1 MNEHPLATAIAAAVA
16 NRDSVQLAAAV
27 TGTVRL
33 RALLPGG
40 PIEEHGRDAVVAR
53 IGGWLADMDT
63 VEVVESAGEAVAG
76 RLLIHYRLDLAQ
88 RGTRWACTQTSICK
102 IDRWPAGHHRSAL
115 LRLPP
120 DPGVIGMRN
129 PALDK
134 WGDYDRDDP
143 YPLFAQVQA
152 DGPVH
157 QVTLADGHRAWLVV
171 GHEEAKA
178 ALSHAGLSK
187 DMHAALAR
195 DGAVVA
201 EGLPGPAFARH
212 MLSADPPD
220 HTRLRRLASAAFSR
234 PRIAALK
241 PRVHAIAG
249 RLLDDLEARGDTVV
263 DLVNGFAFPLP
274 FTVISELLGVP
285 EPDRDHLGS
294 WFTTLLAPSSAP
306 EPPADAVAASAD
318 IVRYLTGLL
327 ARKRA
332 APGEDLV
339 TDLVRAA
346 DQDGALSEQEML
358 STIFQLVVA
367 GHDTTTSL
375 IGNGT
380 VALLLHPE
388 QRDALVADPALVPHA
403 IEEILRWDAPVP
415 HSTFRYTTQDVA
427 LGGTVIPAFAQVIIS
442 LAAANR
448 DPARYDN
455 PETLDIARADTSHL
469 AFGHGIHHCLGA
481 RLARLEGVIALTTL
495 HGRFPTMRLAVP
507 RPALRWGHGDGL
519 VLRGLT
525 ELPVILGPQRG
536 PLPRR
541 ARQKPDKCPVGPGR
555 RA

>member
-1 MNEHPLATAIAAAVA
+1 
-16 NRDSVQLAAAV
+16 
-27 TGTVRL
+27 
-33 RALLPGG
+33 
-40 PIEEHGRDAVVAR
+40 
-53 IGGWLADMDT
+53 
-63 VEVVESAGEAVAG
+63 
-76 RLLIHYRLDLAQ
+76 
-88 RGTRWACTQTSICK
+88 
-102 IDRWPAGHHRSAL
+102 
-115 LRLPP
+115 
-120 DPGVIGMRN
+120 MRN
-129 PALDK
+129 PALTA
-134 WGDYDRDDP
+134 WGDYDLDDP

-157 QVTLADGHRAWLVV
+157 KVTLADGHPAWLIV

-178 ALSHAGLSK
+178 ALTHAALSK

-212 MLSADPPD
+212 MLSVDPPD

-234 PRIAALK
+234 PRITALR
-241 PRVHAIAG
+241 PRIQAIVDA
-249 RLLDDLEARGDTVV
+249 LLDNLDAAGDDGAV
-263 DLVNGFAFPLP
+263 DLVKGFAFPLP
-274 FTVISELLGVP
+274 FTVISELLGVQ
-285 EPDRDHLGS
+285 EPDRDQLGS
-294 WFTTLLAPSSAP
+294 WFITLLTPSSAP
-306 EPPADAVAASAD
+306 EPPAEAVAASAN
-318 IVRYLTGLL
+318 IVQYLTELL

-388 QRDALVADPALVPHA
+388 QRDAIVADPALVPHA
-403 IEEILRWDAPVP
+403 IEEFMRWDAPVP
-415 HSTFRYTTQDVA
+415 HSTFRYTTQDVT
-427 LGGTVIPAFAQVIIS
+427 LGGTRIPAFSQVIIS

-448 DPARYDN
+448 DPARYGN
-455 PETLDIARADTSHL
+455 PETLDITRTDTSHL

-481 RLARLEGVIALTTL
+481 RLARLEGVIALTAL
-495 HGRFPTMRLAVP
+495 HTRFPGMRLAVP
-507 RPALRWGHGDGL
+507 RSALRWGHGDGL

-525 ELPVILGPQRG
+525 ELPVILRPS
-536 PLPRR
+536 
-541 ARQKPDKCPVGPGR
+541 
-555 RA
+555 

>member
-1 MNEHPLATAIAAAVA
+1 MNTHPQAATIAAAVA
-16 NRDSVQLAAAV
+16 GRDSAGLAAAV

-40 PIEEHGRDAVVAR
+40 PVEEHGREAVVACFGR
-53 IGGWLADMDT
+53 WFADMD
-63 VEVVESAGEAVAG
+63 AVRPGGVG
-76 RLLIHYRLDLAQ
+76 R
-88 RGTRWACTQTSICK
+88 RGGGRPAA
-102 IDRWPAGHHRSAL
+102 DPLPAGPGPPRHPLGLHADPGLQDRRRAASHHRSAL
-115 LRLPP
+115 LRLPR
-120 DPGVIGMRN
+120 DPGVTKMRN
-129 PALDK
+129 PALDA
-134 WGDYDRDDP
+134 WGGYDRDDP

-157 QVTLADGHRAWLVV
+157 EVTLADGHRAWLIVR
-171 GHEEAKA
+171 HEEAKA
-178 ALSHAGLSK
+178 ALGHPGLSK

-212 MLSADPPD
+212 MLSVDPPD
-220 HTRLRRLASAAFSR
+220 HTRLRRLTSAAFSL
-234 PRIAALK
+234 PRIAALR
-241 PRVHAIAG
+241 PRVQAIVDG
-249 RLLDDLEARGDTVV
+249 LLDDLEASGDIVV
-263 DLVNGFAFPLP
+263 DLVKGFAFPLP

-285 EPDRDHLGS
+285 EADQDQLGS

-306 EPPADAVAASAD
+306 EPPPEAVAASAN
-318 IVRYLTGLL
+318 IVRYLTELL

-346 DQDGALSEQEML
+346 DHGGALSEQEML

-380 VALLLHPE
+380 AALLAHPD
-388 QRDALVADPALVPHA
+388 QRDALVADPALIPHA

-415 HSTFRYTTQDVA
+415 HSTFRYATRDVA

-442 LAAANR
+442 LAAACR
-448 DPARYDN
+448 DPARYANPDN
-455 PETLDIARADTSHL
+455 FDVTRADTSHV

-481 RLARLEGVIALTTL
+481 RLARLEGLIAFTTL
-495 HGRFPTMRLAVP
+495 HGRFPAMRLAVP
-507 RPALRWGHGDGL
+507 RSALRWGHGDGL
-519 VLRGLT
+519 VLRGLS
-525 ELPVILGPQRG
+525 ELPVILSP
-536 PLPRR
+536 
-541 ARQKPDKCPVGPGR
+541 
-555 RA
+555 

>member
-1 MNEHPLATAIAAAVA
+1 MNEHPQATAIAAAVA
-16 NRDSVQLAAAV
+16 GRDSLQLAAEV
-27 TGTVRL
+27 TDTVRL

-53 IGGWLADMDT
+53 IGGWFAGMDT
-63 VEVVESAGEAVAG
+63 VEVVESAGQAVAD

-102 IDRWPAGHHRSAL
+102 IDDGRLATIDL
-115 LRLPP
+115 LCSGFREIL
-120 DPGVIGMRN
+120 GGAGMRN
-129 PALDK
+129 PALDA

-157 QVTLADGHRAWLVV
+157 QVTLADGHRAWLIVR
-171 GHEEAKA
+171 HEEAKA
-178 ALSHAGLSK
+178 ALNHAGLSK

-212 MLSADPPD
+212 MLSVDPPD
-220 HTRLRRLASAAFSR
+220 HTRLRRLTSAAFSR
-234 PRIAALK
+234 PRIAALR
-241 PRVHAIAG
+241 PRVQAIVDG
-249 RLLDDLEARGDTVV
+249 LLDDLQARGDTVV
-263 DLVNGFAFPLP
+263 DLVKGFAFPLP

-285 EPDRDHLGS
+285 EPDQDQLGS

-306 EPPADAVAASAD
+306 EPPAQAMAASAN
-318 IVRYLTGLL
+318 IVRYLTELL

-332 APGEDLV
+332 APGKDLV

-380 VALLLHPE
+380 AALLTHPE
-388 QRDALVADPALVPHA
+388 QRDALAADPALVPHA

-415 HSTFRYTTQDVA
+415 HSTFRYTTQDVT
-427 LGGTVIPAFAQVIIS
+427 LGGTAIPPFAQVIIS
-442 LAAANR
+442 LAAAGR
-448 DPARYDN
+448 DPARYGN
-455 PETLDIARADTSHL
+455 PDTLDITRADTSHL

-481 RLARLEGVIALTTL
+481 RLARLEGVIAFTTL
-495 HGRFPTMRLAVP
+495 HRRFPAMRLAVP
-507 RPALRWGHGDGL
+507 RSALRWAHGDGL
-519 VLRGLT
+519 VLRGLS
-525 ELPVILGPQRG
+525 ELPVILGP
-536 PLPRR
+536 
-541 ARQKPDKCPVGPGR
+541 
-555 RA
+555 

>member
-1 MNEHPLATAIAAAVA
+1 MNSHPLATAIAAAVA
-16 NRDSVQLAAAV
+16 DRDRVRLAAAV
-27 TGTVRL
+27 TDTVRL

-53 IGGWLADMDT
+53 FGSWFADLDA
-63 VEVVESAGEAVAG
+63 VDLVESAGEAIAD

-102 IDRWPAGHHRSAL
+102 VNDGRLATIDL
-115 LRLPP
+115 LCSGFREIS
-120 DPGVIGMRN
+120 GGSEMHN
-129 PALDK
+129 PALDA
-134 WGDYDRDDP
+134 WGDYDLDDP
-143 YPLFAQVQA
+143 YPLFAQIQA

-157 QVTLADGHRAWLVV
+157 EVTLADGHRAWLIVR
-171 GHEEAKA
+171 HADAKV
-178 ALSHAGLSK
+178 ALNHAGLSK

-212 MLSADPPD
+212 MLSVDPPD
-220 HTRLRRLASAAFSR
+220 HTRLRRLTSAAFSR
-234 PRIAALK
+234 PRIAALR
-241 PRVHAIAG
+241 PRIQAIVG
-249 RLLDDLEARGDTVV
+249 RLLDDLQARGDTVA
-263 DLVNGFAFPLP
+263 DLVQGFAFPLP

-285 EPDRDHLGS
+285 ESDRDHLGC

-306 EPPADAVAASAD
+306 EPPAEAVAASAN

-346 DQDGALSEQEML
+346 DKGGALSEQEML
-358 STIFQLVVA
+358 STIFQLTVA

-388 QRDALVADPALVPHA
+388 QRDALVADPALMPRA

-448 DPARYDN
+448 DPDRYEN
-455 PETLDIARADTSHL
+455 PCTFDTARADTSHL

-481 RLARLEGVIALTTL
+481 RLARLEGLIALTAL
-495 HGRFPTMRLAVP
+495 HGRFPAMRLAVP
-507 RPALRWGHGDGL
+507 PSALRWSHGDGL
-519 VLRGLT
+519 VLRGLS
-525 ELPVILGPQRG
+525 ELPVVLGP
-536 PLPRR
+536 PSP
-541 ARQKPDKCPVGPGR
+541 A
-555 RA
+555 

>member
-1 MNEHPLATAIAAAVA
+1 
-16 NRDSVQLAAAV
+16 
-27 TGTVRL
+27 
-33 RALLPGG
+33 
-40 PIEEHGRDAVVAR
+40 
-53 IGGWLADMDT
+53 
-63 VEVVESAGEAVAG
+63 
-76 RLLIHYRLDLAQ
+76 
-88 RGTRWACTQTSICK
+88 
-102 IDRWPAGHHRSAL
+102 
-115 LRLPP
+115 
-120 DPGVIGMRN
+120 MRN
-129 PALDK
+129 PAFDA

-152 DGPVH
+152 DDPVH
-157 QVTLADGHRAWLVV
+157 KVTLADGHHAWLVV
-171 GHEEAKA
+171 RHEEAKA
-178 ALSHAGLSK
+178 ALGHAGLSK

-212 MLSADPPD
+212 MLSTDPPD
-220 HTRLRRLASAAFSR
+220 HTRLRRLTSAAFSR
-234 PRIAALK
+234 PRIAALR
-241 PRVHAIAG
+241 PRVQAIVDG
-249 RLLDDLEARGDTVV
+249 LLDDLAAQGEVAV
-263 DLVNGFAFPLP
+263 DLVKGFAFPLP

-285 EPDRDHLGS
+285 ESDRNHLGC
-294 WFTTLLAPSSAP
+294 WFTRLLAPSSAP
-306 EPPADAVAASAD
+306 EPPAEAVAASAN

-346 DQDGALSEQEML
+346 DQGGALSEQEML

-380 VALLLHPE
+380 AALLAHPE
-388 QRDALVADPALVPHA
+388 QRDAIVADPALIPHA

-415 HSTFRYTTQDVA
+415 HSTFRYTTRDVA

-448 DPARYDN
+448 DPARYDD
-455 PETLDIARADTSHL
+455 PDIFDITRADTSHL

-481 RLARLEGVIALTTL
+481 RLARLEGLIAFTTL

-507 RPALRWGHGDGL
+507 RSALHWDHGDGL
-519 VLRGLT
+519 VLRGLS
-525 ELPVILGPQRG
+525 ELPVILSP
-536 PLPRR
+536 
-541 ARQKPDKCPVGPGR
+541 
-555 RA
+555 

>member
-1 MNEHPLATAIAAAVA
+1 MTEHPLATAIAAAVA
-16 NRDSVQLAAAV
+16 GRDSVRLAAAV
-27 TGTVRL
+27 TDTVRL

-53 IGGWLADMDT
+53 FGGWFAGMDS
-63 VEVVESAGEAVAG
+63 VDLVESAGEAIAD

-102 IDRWPAGHHRSAL
+102 INDGRLATIDL
-115 LRLPP
+115 LCSGFRESKAAE
-120 DPGVIGMRN
+120 MRN
-129 PALDK
+129 PALDA

-152 DGPVH
+152 GGPVH
-157 QVTLADGHRAWLVV
+157 EVTLADGHRARLIVR
-171 GHEEAKA
+171 HQEAKA
-178 ALSHAGLSK
+178 ALNHAALSK

-195 DGAVVA
+195 DGALVA

-212 MLSADPPD
+212 MLSVDPPD

-234 PRIAALK
+234 PRIAALR
-241 PRVHAIAG
+241 PRVQAITDW
-249 RLLDDLEARGDTVV
+249 LLDDLEACGDTVT
-263 DLVNGFAFPLP
+263 DLVKGFAFPLP

-285 EPDRDHLGS
+285 EPDRNQLGN
-294 WFTTLLAPSSAP
+294 WFSTLLAPTSAP
-306 EPPADAVAASAD
+306 EPPAEAIAASAN
-318 IVRYLTGLL
+318 IVQYLTGLL

-415 HSTFRYTTQDVA
+415 HATFRYTTQDVT
-427 LGGTVIPAFAQVIIS
+427 LGGTVIPAFTQVIIS

-448 DPARYDN
+448 DPARYGN
-455 PETLDIARADTSHL
+455 PGTLDITRTDTSHL

-481 RLARLEGVIALTTL
+481 RLARLEGLIAFSTL

-507 RPALRWGHGDGL
+507 RSALRWGHGDGL
-519 VLRGLT
+519 VLRGLS
-525 ELPVILGPQRG
+525 ELPVILRP
-536 PLPRR
+536 
-541 ARQKPDKCPVGPGR
+541 
-555 RA
+555 

>member
-1 MNEHPLATAIAAAVA
+1 MNEHPLATAISAAVA
-16 NRDSVQLAAAV
+16 SRDSAALAAAV

-40 PIEEHGRDAVVAR
+40 PIQAQGRDPVVACFGR
-53 IGGWLADMDT
+53 WFADFDT
-63 VEVVESAGEAVAG
+63 VELVESAGEAVAD
-76 RLLIHYRLDLAQ
+76 RLLIHYRLDVAR

-102 IDRWPAGHHRSAL
+102 TDNGQLATIDLLCSGFREIKPAKI
-115 LRLPP
+115 P
-120 DPGVIGMRN
+120 N
-129 PALDK
+129 PALNA
-134 WGDYDRDDP
+134 WGDYDLDNP

-157 QVTLADGHRAWLVV
+157 EVTLADGHRAWLIV

-178 ALSHAGLSK
+178 ALTHAALSK

-201 EGLPGPAFARH
+201 QGLPGPAFARH
-212 MLSADPPD
+212 MLSVDPPD

-234 PRIAALK
+234 PRMAALR
-241 PRVHAIAG
+241 PRVQAIVDA
-249 RLLDDLEARGDTVV
+249 LLDNLDTAGGDGAV
-263 DLVNGFAFPLP
+263 DLVKAFAFPLP

-285 EPDRDHLGS
+285 ESDRDQLGS
-294 WFTTLLAPSSAP
+294 WFITLLTPSSAP
-306 EPPADAVAASAD
+306 EPPAEAVAASAN
-318 IVRYLTGLL
+318 IVQYLTELL

-339 TDLVRAA
+339 SDLVRAA
-346 DQDGALSEQEML
+346 DQDGALSEQEIL

-380 VALLLHPE
+380 VALLAHPQ
-388 QRDALVADPALVPHA
+388 QRDALVADPALIPHA

-415 HSTFRYTTQDVA
+415 HSTFRYTTQDVT
-427 LGGTVIPAFAQVIIS
+427 LGGTLIPAYSQVIIS

-448 DPARYDN
+448 DPARY
-455 PETLDIARADTSHL
+455 PGPQALDITRTDTSHL

-481 RLARLEGVIALTTL
+481 RLARLEGLIAFTTL
-495 HGRFPTMRLAVP
+495 LTRYPAMQLAVP
-507 RPALRWGHGDGL
+507 PSALRWGHGDGL

-525 ELPVILGPQRG
+525 ELPVILRP
-536 PLPRR
+536 
-541 ARQKPDKCPVGPGR
+541 
-555 RA
+555 

>member
-1 MNEHPLATAIAAAVA
+1 MNEHPLATAIATAVA
-16 NRDSVQLAAAV
+16 ARDSVRLAGAV
-27 TGTVRL
+27 TDTVRL

-53 IGGWLADMDT
+53 VGGWFAGMETVDLA
-63 VEVVESAGEAVAG
+63 ESAGEAVAD
-76 RLLIHYRLDLAQ
+76 RLLIHYRLDLTR
-88 RGTRWACTQTSICK
+88 RGTRWACTQTAICK
-102 IDRWPAGHHRSAL
+102 IDDGRLATIDL
-115 LRLPP
+115 LCSGFREIK
-120 DPGVIGMRN
+120 VIEVRN
-129 PALDK
+129 PALDA

-157 QVTLADGHRAWLVV
+157 EVTLADGHRAWLIVR
-171 GHEEAKA
+171 HEEAKA
-178 ALSHAGLSK
+178 ALNHPGMSK

-195 DGAVVA
+195 DGTVVA

-212 MLSADPPD
+212 MLSVDPPD

-234 PRIAALK
+234 PRMAALR
-241 PRVHAIAG
+241 PGVQAIVDG
-249 RLLDDLEARGDTVV
+249 LLDDLEARGGTVV
-263 DLVNGFAFPLP
+263 DLVKGFAFPLP

-285 EPDRDHLGS
+285 EPDRQDLGS

-306 EPPADAVAASAD
+306 QPPAEAVAASAN
-318 IVRYLTGLL
+318 IVRYLTELL

-339 TDLVRAA
+339 TDLVHAA

-380 VALLLHPE
+380 VALLLHPG

-415 HSTFRYTTQDVA
+415 HSTFRYTTQDIA
-427 LGGTVIPAFAQVIIS
+427 FGGIVIPAFAQVIIS

-448 DPARYDN
+448 DPARYDGA
-455 PETLDIARADTSHL
+455 ETLDIARPDTSHL

-481 RLARLEGVIALTTL
+481 RLARLEGVIAFTTL
-495 HGRFPTMRLAVP
+495 HGRFPAMRLAVP
-507 RPALRWGHGDGL
+507 RSALRWGHGDGL
-519 VLRGLT
+519 VLRGLS
-525 ELPVILGPQRG
+525 ELPVILRP
-536 PLPRR
+536 
-541 ARQKPDKCPVGPGR
+541 
-555 RA
+555 